1 MLKPWRPNAPESLQ
15 SAIFMPLLIDGHNL
29 IGKTSGLSLADP
41 DDEAELVRRIQ
52 QYCRRHRRRATVV
65 FDAGVVGG
73 HSGALSTP
81 EVEVVFAPP
90 GRRADDVIR
99 ERLRRIRDPAGW
111 LVVSSDRE
119 IQRVARQAGA
129 RVISSE
135 EFAAGMQTPPP
146 APREKPAPR
155 LSEDEIQEWLDLF
168 QRRK

>member
-1 MLKPWRPNAPESLQ
+1 
-15 SAIFMPLLIDGHNL
+15 MPLLIDGHNL
-29 IGKTSGLSLADP
+29 IGKIPGLSLADP
-41 DDEAELVRRIQ
+41 DDEAELVRRLQ
-52 QYCRRHRRRATVV
+52 RYCRHHRRRAVVV
-65 FDAGVVGG
+65 FDAGVLGG

-99 ERLRRIRDPAGW
+99 ERLQKLRDPAGW

-129 RVISSE
+129 RVAASE
-135 EFAAGMQTPPP
+135 EFAAGMRASSP
-146 APREKPAPR
+146 ASQKERTPR

-168 QRRK
+168 QKPRRARRERKG

>member
-1 MLKPWRPNAPESLQ
+1 
-15 SAIFMPLLIDGHNL
+15 MPFLIDGHNL
-29 IGKTSGLSLADP
+29 IGRAPGLSLADP

-65 FDAGVVGG
+65 FDAGVSGG
-73 HSGALSTP
+73 RSGALSTP
-81 EVEVVFAPP
+81 ELEVVFASS

-99 ERLRRIRDPAGW
+99 ERLRRARDPAGW
-111 LVVSSDRE
+111 IVVSSDRE

-129 RVISSE
+129 RVVSSE
-135 EFAAGMQTPPP
+135 EFVAEMRASPP
-146 APREKPAPR
+146 APHEERAPR